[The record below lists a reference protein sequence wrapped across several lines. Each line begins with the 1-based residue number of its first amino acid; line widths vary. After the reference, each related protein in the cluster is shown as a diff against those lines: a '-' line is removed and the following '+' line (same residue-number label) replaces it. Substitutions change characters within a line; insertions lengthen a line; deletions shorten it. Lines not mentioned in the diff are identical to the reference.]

1 MPLSL
6 PTLLAFAA
14 CLALSFLLSG
24 MEAGFFGLSR
34 LRVRRLMR
42 QGHRSAKLLHEYLE
56 NPEGFL
62 WTILVGNTLA
72 NFVAVTLGAA
82 WLFRWF
88 RHEPWLF
95 AASFLAAVLGF
106 YSFFELLPKMLFR
119 AHPNRL
125 CLAMARPFRLA
136 HLALRPLVGL
146 MSGIS
151 VVLLRWTGGRLYTG
165 RLFRSREEL
174 RRLLRETGRTLTTD
188 EQAMISRVLD
198 LQEVTVRQIAIPW
211 PAVKTVS
218 ESACVGDVLGL
229 AKQTGLTRFPVVRR
243 EHGRARVIGLVDSS
257 ALLYTPGLDA
267 ACPVSYFLRP
277 VLYLEED
284 LRLEVALERLRRRGQ
299 RLAVVLALDGREAG
313 VLALQDILQFL
324 FGEVRT

>member
-1 MPLSL
+1 
-6 PTLLAFAA
+6 
-14 CLALSFLLSG
+14 
-24 MEAGFFGLSR
+24 MEAGVFGLSR

-42 QGHRSAKLLHEYLE
+42 QGHRSARLLHEYLE

-72 NFVAVTLGAA
+72 NFVAGTLGAA

-88 RHEPWLF
+88 RHQPWLF
-95 AASFLAAVLGF
+95 AGTFLAAVLIF
-106 YSFFELLPKMLFR
+106 YTFFELLPKMLFR

-136 HLALRPLVGL
+136 HLVLRPLVGL
-146 MSGIS
+146 MAGIS
-151 VVLLRWTGGRLYTG
+151 VLLLRWSGGRMYTG

-174 RRLLRETGRTLTTD
+174 RRLLRETGRALTTE

-198 LQEVTVRQIAIPW
+198 LQEVTVGQIAIPW
-211 PAVKTVS
+211 PMVITVA
-218 ESACVGDVLGL
+218 ESASVGEVLRL
-229 AKQTGLTRFPVVRR
+229 ARATGLTRFPVVRL
-243 EHGRARVIGLVDSS
+243 EHGRSRVAGLVDSS
-257 ALLYTPGLDA
+257 VLLYTRELDPTS
-267 ACPVSYFLRP
+267 PVRRFLVP

-284 LRLEVALERLRRRGQ
+284 LRLGSALERLRRRGH
-299 RLAVVLALDGREAG
+299 RLAVVLGPDGREAG

-324 FGEVRT
+324 FGEVRP

>member
-1 MPLSL
+1 MELNL
-6 PTLLAFAA
+6 PALLAFAA

-24 MEAGFFGLSR
+24 MEAGVFGLSR

-42 QGHRSAKLLHEYLE
+42 QGHRSAQLLHEYLE
-56 NPEGFL
+56 HPEDFL

-72 NFVAVTLGAA
+72 NFVAGTLGAA

-88 RHEPWLF
+88 GQEPWLF
-95 AASFLAAVLGF
+95 AGTFLAAVLLF
-106 YSFFELLPKMLFR
+106 YTFFELLPKMLFR

-136 HLALRPLVGL
+136 HLVLRPVVGV
-146 MSGIS
+146 MAGIS
-151 VVLLRWTGGRLYTG
+151 VVLLRWSGGRMYTG

-174 RRLLRETGRTLTTD
+174 RRLLHETGRTLTSD

-211 PAVKTVS
+211 SAATTVA
-218 ESACVGDVLGL
+218 ESASVGDVLRL
-229 AKQTGLTRFPVVRR
+229 AKDTGLTRFPVVRL
-243 EHGRARVIGLVDSS
+243 ENGRARVVGLVDSS
-257 ALLYTPGLDA
+257 AMLYTSGLDP
-267 ACPVSYFLRP
+267 ACPVSYFLAP
-277 VLYLEED
+277 VMYLEED
-284 LRLEVALERLRRRGQ
+284 LRLESALERLRRRGQ
-299 RLAVVLALDGREAG
+299 RLAVVLGPDGGETG

-324 FGEVRT
+324 FGEVRA